1 MVYVDKKTMWTIPIV
16 LILATGIPT
25 ALAVHTPAYFYGF
38 GLGKNAGLRGF
49 YDVMNDCSNRPYL
62 PTNVTG
68 AIKHFTSVQ
77 EVNDCDSGYDDGW
90 NRYCHIGLAKHP
102 DSAASCTGI
111 AGPKTEIESLNTS
124 GTLP

>member
-1 MVYVDKKTMWTIPIV
+1 VDKKTIWTIPIV

-25 ALAVHTPAYFYGF
+25 ALAAHSLAYLYGF
-38 GLGKNAGLRGF
+38 GLGKNAGMRGY
-49 YDVMNDCSNRPYL
+49 YDVMNDCSNKPYL

-90 NRYCHIGLAKHP
+90 NQYCHIGLSKHP
-102 DSAASCTGI
+102 NPAAACPGITGS
-111 AGPKTEIESLNTS
+111 KTEIESLNTS